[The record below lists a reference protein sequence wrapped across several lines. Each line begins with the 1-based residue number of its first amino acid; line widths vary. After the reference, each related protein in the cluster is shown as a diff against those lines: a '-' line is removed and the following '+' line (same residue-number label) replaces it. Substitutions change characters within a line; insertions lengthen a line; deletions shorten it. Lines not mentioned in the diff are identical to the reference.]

1 MASLSKSTYLMGLQC
16 PKLLWHRYNAKDEL
30 PVADAA
36 QQAIFDQGH
45 EVGAWAKRL
54 FPGGVEVGEGV
65 VELKEVAAR
74 TQQQLPSRKPLFEPA
89 FLTSNCYARA
99 DILVPVGRNQWDVV
113 EVKSSTKPKDI
124 NAHDLAFQRHVFET
138 AGLKIRKTMLMHLNS
153 DYVRRGAIEPEK
165 LLATTDLTDEVVELC
180 ADVPRKVA
188 EMLAVIG
195 GKQFPA
201 VAIGKQCADPYEC
214 PLTGKCWSFLPDH
227 SVMELYSGK
236 QKGFALIKQGIVRLA
251 DIPATTKLTER
262 QSIQRS
268 VIQTGKSHLDRQAI
282 RSFLA
287 RLQYPLSF
295 LDFETINP
303 AIPLFNDSSPYQQIP
318 FQFSLHAVDAEGAT
332 PRHFKFLHSNRSDPR
347 PSFMEQLSRDLPSTG
362 SVVIFN
368 ASFEKSRLREGVE
381 LMPQFQSWWRKV
393 EPRIVDLLDPFR
405 AFDFYHADQ
414 RGSASIKAVL
424 PVMTGSG
431 YEQLAIQDG
440 GTASRQYLA
449 AVFGEMDDGD
459 RSRVFGQLDDYCGL
473 DTRGMIGIV
482 EALQNASAPGRPG

>member
-16 PKLLWHRYNAKDEL
+16 PKLLWHRYNAKDEF
-30 PVADAA
+30 PEVDDD
-36 QQAIFDQGH
+36 QQAVFDQGH

-54 FPGGVEVGEGV
+54 YPDGIEVGEGV

-74 TQQQLPSRKPLFEPA
+74 TQQQLSSRKPLFEAA
-89 FLTSNCYARA
+89 FLTPTCYARA

-124 NAHDLAFQRHVFET
+124 NSHDLAFQRHVYES
-138 AGLKIRKTMLMHLNS
+138 AGLKIRKTLLMHLSS
-153 DYVRRGAIEPEK
+153 DYVRRGVIEPER
-165 LLATTDLTDEVVELC
+165 LLTTTDLTDEVVALC

-201 VAIGKQCADPYEC
+201 VAIGKQCSDPYEC
-214 PLTGKCWSFLPDH
+214 PLTGKCWDFLPDH
-227 SVMELYSGK
+227 SVMDLYSGK
-236 QKGFALIKQGIVRLA
+236 QKGFALIKQGIVKLA
-251 DIPATTKLTER
+251 DIPATVKLTER

-268 VIQTGKSHLDRQAI
+268 VLQSGKPHLDRQAI

-287 RLQYPLSF
+287 TLQYPLSF

-303 AIPLFNDSSPYQQIP
+303 AIPLFDDSSPYQQVP
-318 FQFSLHAVDAEGAT
+318 FQFSLHVVEAEGAT
-332 PRHFKFLHSNRSDPR
+332 PRQFKFLHPNRSDPR
-347 PSFMEQLSRDLPSTG
+347 PSFMEQLRRDLPSTG
-362 SVVIFN
+362 SVVVFN
-368 ASFEKSRLREGVE
+368 ASFEKSRLRESVE
-381 LMPQFQSWWRKV
+381 LMPQFQSWWRKI
-393 EPRIVDLLDPFR
+393 EPRIADLLDPFR
-405 AFDFYHADQ
+405 AFDFYHANQ

-449 AVFGEMDDGD
+449 AVFGEMAVGEL
-459 RSRVFGQLDDYCGL
+459 SRIFTELDDYCGL

-482 EALQNASAPGRPG
+482 EALKSPLKPH